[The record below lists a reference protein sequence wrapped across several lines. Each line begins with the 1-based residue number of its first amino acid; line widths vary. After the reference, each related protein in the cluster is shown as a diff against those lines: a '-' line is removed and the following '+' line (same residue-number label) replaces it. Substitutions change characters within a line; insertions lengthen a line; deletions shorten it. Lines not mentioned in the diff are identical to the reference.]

1 MARKCPVFS
10 KHLSK
15 WPQPDDT
22 PKGFHRWKIR
32 IFARHAAGP
41 FFGGVRKNGT
51 FFFLHGES
59 SERTHTHTLKL
70 FLLLLFFTSLHFALL
85 LRWPA
90 PKPPHSLWVK
100 NRLTCLC
107 AAEPNSAAQQTR
119 TTTTSHHQAGA
130 ERTQW
135 NEGMR
140 SFSCS
145 FARARTQMKFWEA
158 RQGDLKVRGRFY

>member
-1 MARKCPVFS
+1 MATARRHSEGFP
-10 KHLSK
+10 
-15 WPQPDDT
+15 PAENPDFRT
-22 PKGFHRWKIR
+22 TRRWSLLRWCAEKR
-32 IFARHAAGP
+32 
-41 FFGGVRKNGT
+41 N
-51 FFFLHGES
+51 FFFS
-59 SERTHTHTLKL
+59 STGRVANAHTHTHTLKL

-130 ERTQW
+130 ERTVW